1 MELEAGRVASELAEV
16 EQSLLSLKE
25 RVNRLEVYAP
35 VDGIIQA
42 LAITRINAVVEP
54 GKVIMQVV
62 PVDDDMIVET
72 RISPAEIGHIH
83 TGQSTL
89 VKVDSFDY
97 ARFGG
102 VPGKV
107 RQISASTYLDE
118 KRNPYYRAE
127 IELERA
133 WVGVIGKCV

>member
-72 RISPAEIGHIH
+72 RVSCRDRAYTYRTVNPGEG
-83 TGQSTL
+83 GQFRLRTVRRCS
-89 VKVDSFDY
+89 
-97 ARFGG
+97 
-102 VPGKV
+102 GKV
-107 RQISASTYLDE
+107 RQILPRPISM
-118 KRNPYYRAE
+118 RNAIP
-127 IELERA
+127 I
-133 WVGVIGKCV
+133 IGRR